1 VIPRGTP
8 AAMSQR
14 QILYNES
21 IFENPKEF
29 KPERGMQVEK
39 SKELEK

>member
-14 QILYNES
+14 QILYDES
-21 IFENPKEF
+21 IFENPKKF
-29 KPERGMQVEK
+29 RPERWMQGEK